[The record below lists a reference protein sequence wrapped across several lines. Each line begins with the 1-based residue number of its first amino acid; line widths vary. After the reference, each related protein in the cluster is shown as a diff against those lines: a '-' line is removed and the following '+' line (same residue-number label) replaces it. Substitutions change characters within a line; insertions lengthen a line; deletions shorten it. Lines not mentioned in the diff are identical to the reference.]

1 MQPEKLEKLQSIIC
15 FSEDK
20 IVPSPSTM
28 IYVLESEAD
37 MGDIAS
43 LYRILLSH
51 LSSDVEQTNLED
63 L

>member
-43 LYRILLSH
+43 A
-51 LSSDVEQTNLED
+51 SSDVEQTNLED